1 MELQYNGNIFWVILS
16 EFDRRMTL
24 IKTCKNFKSKRHLR
38 IIHRIIIFIMITGD
52 VGHIEKEEN
61 VVSKEECTINK
72 STDEDPHHI
81 LKHISQTQPVT
92 TI

>member
-1 MELQYNGNIFWVILS
+1 M
-16 EFDRRMTL
+16 
-24 IKTCKNFKSKRHLR
+24 R
-38 IIHRIIIFIMITGD
+38 IIHRINFMITGD

-72 STDEDPHHI
+72 PPDEDPHHI

>member
-1 MELQYNGNIFWVILS
+1 MPVIL
-16 EFDRRMTL
+16 
-24 IKTCKNFKSKRHLR
+24 
-38 IIHRIIIFIMITGD
+38 GD

-61 VVSKEECTINK
+61 GDCIEDMNK
-72 STDEDPHHI
+72 LKQPAEDRHHM

>member
-1 MELQYNGNIFWVILS
+1 M
-16 EFDRRMTL
+16 
-24 IKTCKNFKSKRHLR
+24 R
-38 IIHRIIIFIMITGD
+38 IIHRIIIFMITGD

-61 VVSKEECTINK
+61 VVSTEECTINK
-72 STDEDPHHI
+72 PLDEDPHHI

>member
-1 MELQYNGNIFWVILS
+1 MYCIS
-16 EFDRRMTL
+16 
-24 IKTCKNFKSKRHLR
+24 
-38 IIHRIIIFIMITGD
+38 GD

-61 VVSKEECTINK
+61 IENTED
-72 STDEDPHHI
+72 STKIKQLDDDPHHI